1 MITVV
6 IWRQR
11 VVIDRSVRLTL
22 TKKGN
27 IVRDK
32 KKAVKAR
39 KTAKVVDIKEL
50 TERLGPVKKVVKTS
64 KAEGTDTAVILHLEC
79 GHKRVGTKRA
89 SLRCRRCRK
98 GAKPAAA
105 AKKTPVAKTKKPAAV
120 KAKTVAKPKR
130 EPVTDAPEKST
141 VEVVASAMDHK
152 RKKK

>member
-1 MITVV
+1 M
-6 IWRQR
+6 
-11 VVIDRSVRLTL
+11 S
-22 TKKGN
+22 
-27 IVRDK
+27 DK
-32 KKAVKAR
+32 KKVG
-39 KTAKVVDIKEL
+39 KVLDLKEL

-98 GAKPAAA
+98 GAKPTAAV
-105 AKKTPVAKTKKPAAV
+105 KKTPVAKTKPAAV
-120 KAKTVAKPKR
+120 KAKTTPKPKR